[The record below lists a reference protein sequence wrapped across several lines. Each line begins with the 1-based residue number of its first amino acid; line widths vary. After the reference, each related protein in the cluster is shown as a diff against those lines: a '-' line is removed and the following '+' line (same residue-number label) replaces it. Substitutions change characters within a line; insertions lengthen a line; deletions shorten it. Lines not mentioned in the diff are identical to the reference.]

1 MLADTKDTSAI
12 SMSRKDITIDLNGH
26 TATLPK
32 YTVANNAVLTIKDSS
47 ELGNGTIDGAVT
59 NNGTLTIDGGKF
71 LTLPTTG
78 ADATTTI
85 TGGTF
90 TSDVVEDLEIPE
102 NKEVIV
108 NDDGTSSIVYKI
120 ADYTKVNEAIENAK
134 AIDRSKYTEESLKA
148 LDDVLNSLDMTLR
161 LDKQDT
167 VDAYVT
173 LIEDAINNLVEKITE
188 VEVPTEDIE
197 NPSTS
202 DNVITYV
209 VAGVVA
215 LIGITGT
222 VIYLKKHNN

>member
-1 MLADTKDTSAI
+1 
-12 SMSRKDITIDLNGH
+12 
-26 TATLPK
+26 
-32 YTVANNAVLTIKDSS
+32 
-47 ELGNGTIDGAVT
+47 
-59 NNGTLTIDGGKF
+59 
-71 LTLPTTG
+71 
-78 ADATTTI
+78 
-85 TGGTF
+85 
-90 TSDVVEDLEIPE
+90 
-102 NKEVIV
+102 
-108 NDDGTSSIVYKI
+108 
-120 ADYTKVNEAIENAK
+120 
-134 AIDRSKYTEESLKA
+134 
-148 LDDVLNSLDMTLR
+148 MTLR